1 MISRTHRNN
10 RGLALWAKL
19 LIGFFAF
26 CMIVFLTICGVMGF
40 FWYQAVNPD
49 NIKKVIAEMAE
60 LGPLPADIDYTVGF
74 DFPGFVRIA
83 VLNEKQPGS
92 DVMVLVGFQNKNQMS
107 AKDYIQGFTGSNSF
121 KSEETENKS
130 KDELAAQKLK
140 DKGNDKNKSKTKDKD
155 SDADQSTS
163 STAKEE
169 TDKDSDKVSSSDPD
183 DKTVEDLHKHTQSP
197 RGTNLDVQKQGE
209 ITIAGVKT
217 PYMMGQTVNSRSGDT
232 SKQTSILVCAT
243 LSPDTNNIIMPVVV
257 QNSSTFDMDK
267 GQKFLNLIK
276 AFKNPT
282 SKASQ

>member
-40 FWYQAVNPD
+40 FWYQAINPD
-49 NIKKVIAEMAE
+49 NIKKVIAEMVE
-60 LGPLPADIDYTVGF
+60 LEPLPADIDYTVGF

-83 VLNEKQPGS
+83 VLNEKQPAS

-107 AKDYIQGFTGSNSF
+107 AKDYIQGFSGSTSF
-121 KSEETENKS
+121 KSEEPEHQS

-140 DKGNDKNKSKTKDKD
+140 DKNTDKNKSKTEDKK
-155 SDADQSTS
+155 SSSDQSENS
-163 STAKEE
+163 AAKEE
-169 TDKDSDKVSSSDPD
+169 TDKESDKVSSADPD
-183 DKTVEDLHKHTQSP
+183 DKTMEDLHKHTQSP

-209 ITIAGVKT
+209 LTIGGVKT
-217 PYMMGQTVNSRSGDT
+217 PYMMGQAVNSRSDT
-232 SKQTSILVCAT
+232 SKPTAVLVCAT
-243 LSPDTNNIIMPVVV
+243 LSPDTNNIIMPVLV
-257 QNSSTFDMDK
+257 QNSSTFDLDK
-267 GQKFLNLIK
+267 GKKFLNLIK

>member
-26 CMIVFLTICGVMGF
+26 CMIVFLTICGVIGF
-40 FWYQAVNPD
+40 IWYQAVNPD
-49 NIKKVIAEMAE
+49 NIKKVTAEMVE
-60 LGPLPADIDYTVGF
+60 LAPLPADIDYTVGL

-107 AKDYIQGFTGSNSF
+107 AQDYIQGFTGSTSF
-121 KSEETENKS
+121 KSEEAENES
-130 KDELAAQKLK
+130 KDELAPQKLK
-140 DKGNDKNKSKTKDKD
+140 DKNSDKNKPKTLAKGNKSLQSAG
-155 SDADQSTS
+155 SD
-163 STAKEE
+163 AKEE
-169 TDKDSDKVSSSDPD
+169 PDKEADKVSSADPD
-183 DKTVEDLHKHTQSP
+183 DKTVEDLRKHTQSP

-209 ITIAGVKT
+209 ITIGGVKT
-217 PYMMGQTVNSRSGDT
+217 PYMMGQTVNGRSGET
-232 SKQTSILVCAT
+232 TKQTAVMVCAT
-243 LSPDTNNIIMPVVV
+243 LSPDTNNIIMPVLV
-257 QNSSTFDMDK
+257 QNRDTFDMAK

>member
-1 MISRTHRNN
+1 M
-10 RGLALWAKL
+10 ALWAKL

-140 DKGNDKNKSKTKDKD
+140 DKSNDKNKSKTKDKE

>member
-1 MISRTHRNN
+1 M
-10 RGLALWAKL
+10 ALWAKL

>member
-140 DKGNDKNKSKTKDKD
+140 DKSNDKNKSKTKDKE

>member
-140 DKGNDKNKSKTKDKD
+140 DKSNDKNKSKTKDKD

-169 TDKDSDKVSSSDPD
+169 TDKSDKVSSSDPD

>member
-1 MISRTHRNN
+1 
-10 RGLALWAKL
+10 
-19 LIGFFAF
+19 
-26 CMIVFLTICGVMGF
+26 MGF

-140 DKGNDKNKSKTKDKD
+140 DKSNDKNKSKTKDKD